1 MKTVEPPVSP
11 QRPPEYPLRRRLL
24 GVMLIIGGLG
34 WFLFELVSRGS
45 IAGFDLQLA
54 RENSAQKLPVQRF
67 AVSRVEVTG
76 VNDQVTLSAT
86 DGEEVVLRGE
96 RRGFGWA
103 ANAAAA
109 AAAQITIEVEQQGAT
124 LFVHVRR
131 QPQIMWYFGRDPYA
145 SLELSLPRDVMFS
158 VELVSGDITLRQ
170 IEASGT
176 ITTVS
181 GDVVADRTIG
191 QLTVNTTGGDIE
203 LRDHRGGL
211 KVVTVGGNTDVSGQF
226 TDLDIQAIDGDVSL
240 QGSFNTALIDTVSG
254 RVTVEAAEAS
264 RLTISTT
271 NGNVR
276 FTGQPA
282 AERQEIETIAGDVE
296 LVLREP
302 LDTQMTFTT
311 VSGRIN
317 IPSELSALSANAR
330 SFTATFGQGRTVL
343 KTNTTSGDI
352 TLRLYK

>member
-1 MKTVEPPVSP
+1 MKTVKPRISP
-11 QRPPEYPLRRRLL
+11 ERPHEYPIRRRLL
-24 GVMLIIGGLG
+24 GIMLIMGGLS
-34 WFLFELVSRGS
+34 WLLFELVSRGS

-54 RENSAQKLPVQRF
+54 RENSAQTLPVQRF

-109 AAAQITIEVEQQGAT
+109 AAAQITIEVEQQGDT

-145 SLELSLPRDVMFS
+145 SLELSLPRDVTFN
-158 VELVSGDITLRQ
+158 VELVSGDVMLRQ

-176 ITTVS
+176 ITAVS

-211 KVVTVGGNTDVSGQF
+211 KVVTVGGDTDVSGQF

-254 RVTVEAAEAS
+254 RVIVEATEAS

-271 NGNVR
+271 SGNVR

-282 AERQEIETIAGDVE
+282 AEQQEIETISGNVD

-302 LDTQMTFTT
+302 LDTRLTFTT

-317 IPSELSALSANAR
+317 IPSELSALSANSR

>member
-24 GVMLIIGGLG
+24 GIMLIIGGLG

-76 VNDQVTLSAT
+76 INDQVTLSAT

-176 ITTVS
+176 ITTAS

-226 TDLDIQAIDGDVSL
+226 TDLDIQSIDGDVSL

-352 TLRLYK
+352 ALRLYK